1 MERADGDRVA
11 RPLWF
16 MHATIEPRAG
26 GVASFDPGEG
36 PATSTV
42 TVWDPPRRA
51 RVPLAVPRRRR
62 RARIWTLE
70 PLDDGAAT
78 RLVPVHTALPA
89 DWAAG
94 YGSG

>member
-16 MHATIEPRAG
+16 MHATIESRAG
-26 GVASFDPGEG
+26 GVASVDPGEG

-42 TVWDPPRRA
+42 TVWDPPRE
-51 RVPLAVPRRRR
+51 LAYRWPFPAGGDAHVFGRSS
-62 RARIWTLE
+62 